1 MGDEKLL
8 REIGER
14 INMRRKNLRLTQEQL
29 AEKMDVSVQMIS
41 NLELGKKAIR
51 PENLVKISD
60 ILNISTD
67 YILHGTHSESEL
79 QNLTQKIKN
88 LSTEDQDIIE
98 KLVDS
103 LLCKNNIIK

>member
-8 REIGER
+8 RDMGER
-14 INMRRKNLRLTQEQL
+14 INTTRKKLKMTQEQL
-29 AEKMDVSVQMIS
+29 AEKMDVSIQMIS

-51 PENLVKISD
+51 PENLVKISN

-67 YILHGTHSESEL
+67 YILRGTHSEYEL
-79 QNLTQKIKN
+79 NTLTEKIRH

-98 KLVDS
+98 KLVNS
-103 LLCKNNIIK
+103 LHNKK